1 MILNSETNTDEI
13 SDEYI
18 FEGESFRCR
27 LSFYG
32 RGQNASAPTLVNNR
46 TNLHKGDLFVINLND
61 EGTQKLVMEVDEERS
76 ATAAHPVEMQVKE
89 QYLSRGDM
97 WRFSR
102 KLKILCSA
110 MVYGLWVD
118 AAPYRVSSGYITKD
132 TKIVF
137 RSLSAC
143 CTIFLQMS
151 KEMWDFDH
159 HGDTYYEKAVDGFL
173 ADLFTRWK
181 LMSCQH
187 DVTMTLFSR
196 VFYDAKSLEDFPQS
210 LREDINKDY
219 RGRFYEDFYR

>member
-102 KLKILCSA
+102 KLINTNVYLKKSFDIYGMRA

-132 TKIVF
+132 TK
-137 RSLSAC
+137 
-143 CTIFLQMS
+143 
-151 KEMWDFDH
+151 
-159 HGDTYYEKAVDGFL
+159 
-173 ADLFTRWK
+173 
-181 LMSCQH
+181 
-187 DVTMTLFSR
+187 
-196 VFYDAKSLEDFPQS
+196 
-210 LREDINKDY
+210 
-219 RGRFYEDFYR
+219 

>member
-76 ATAAHPVEMQVKE
+76 ATAAHPEIFIDESIKRTFSMISFMRNYHTVQKVAVKEKFALYLVEMQVKE

-102 KLKILCSA
+102 KLINTNVYLKKSFDIYGMRA

-132 TKIVF
+132 TKV
-137 RSLSAC
+137 
-143 CTIFLQMS
+143 
-151 KEMWDFDH
+151 
-159 HGDTYYEKAVDGFL
+159 
-173 ADLFTRWK
+173 
-181 LMSCQH
+181 
-187 DVTMTLFSR
+187 
-196 VFYDAKSLEDFPQS
+196 
-210 LREDINKDY
+210 KDE
-219 RGRFYEDFYR
+219 GG